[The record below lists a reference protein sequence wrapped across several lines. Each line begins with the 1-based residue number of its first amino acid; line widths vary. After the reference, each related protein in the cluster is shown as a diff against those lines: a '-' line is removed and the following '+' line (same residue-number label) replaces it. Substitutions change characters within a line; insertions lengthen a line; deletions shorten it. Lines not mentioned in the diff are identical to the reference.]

1 MIDQAG
7 ILMAQGLGI
16 ASERIQGVNDNMSQ
30 SHYHE
35 YYEIYYLEAGERFHM
50 VEDQLYKMEAGEF
63 MIFPPYVMHH
73 SYGEEIYR
81 LKDCYCILS
90 RRRSCGHLYVMH

>member
-1 MIDQAG
+1 MRLKEKDDMIDQAG
-7 ILMAQGLGI
+7 IMMAQGLGT

-35 YYEIYYLEAGERFHM
+35 YFEIYYLEAGERFHM
-50 VEDQLYKMEAGEF
+50 VEDQLYHMEQGEF

-73 SYGEEIYR
+73 SSGVKYSTSLLNGTFF
-81 LKDCYCILS
+81 S
-90 RRRSCGHLYVMH
+90 P

>member
-7 ILMAQGLGI
+7 ILMAQGSGI
-16 ASERIQGVNDNMSQ
+16 ACERIQGVNDNMSQ

-50 VEDQLYKMEAGEF
+50 VEDKLYKGRGIYDIPALCNASFLWSGE
-63 MIFPPYVMHH
+63 YAV
-73 SYGEEIYR
+73 
-81 LKDCYCILS
+81 
-90 RRRSCGHLYVMH
+90 